1 MNTAFS
7 LSQKDFIDYIGT
19 DYQLPR
25 NKINLLQQFLKN
37 KKIMDRPMMLED
49 YPISTQNL
57 IKSKK
62 MHNKKIGSTI
72 KKHLEK
78 TYPKIK
84 LNYQYLLEY
93 FPLITFISQLNNE
106 YNFEQ
111 LSRNNKIIQQSR
123 EMIKSKLVELKNTTL
138 NATIV
143 PYDQYNDEDDAMD
156 GSFQIQQKLTSTTQ
170 NL

>member
-25 NKINLLQQFLKN
+25 DKINLLQQFLKN

-57 IKSKK
+57 IKSEK

-78 TYPKIK
+78 TYPKLK
-84 LNYQYLLEY
+84 LDYQYLLEY
-93 FPLITFISQLNNE
+93 YPLMTFISQLNNE

-111 LSRNNKIIQQSR
+111 LSRHNKIIQQSR
-123 EMIKSKLVELKNTTL
+123 EMIKNKFLQVNNTTL
-138 NATIV
+138 NTTIV
-143 PYDQYNDEDDAMD
+143 KFDDNDEDDLMD
-156 GSFQIQQKLTSTTQ
+156 GSFLIQQQLATTTQ
-170 NL
+170 KL

>member
-25 NKINLLQQFLKN
+25 DKINLLQQFLKN

-57 IKSKK
+57 IKSEKI
-62 MHNKKIGSTI
+62 HNKKIGSTI

-78 TYPKIK
+78 TYPKLK
-84 LNYQYLLEY
+84 LDYQYLLEY
-93 FPLITFISQLNNE
+93 YPLMTFISQLNNE

-111 LSRNNKIIQQSR
+111 LSRHNKIIQQSR
-123 EMIKSKLVELKNTTL
+123 EMIKNKFLQVNNTTL
-138 NATIV
+138 NTTIV
-143 PYDQYNDEDDAMD
+143 KFDDNDQDDLMD
-156 GSFQIQQKLTSTTQ
+156 GSFLIQQQLATTTQ
-170 NL
+170 KL